1 MVVSM
6 LTVTP
11 AARDYFQKLLTQ
23 QPEGCGLRLRVLNPA
38 TPAAQ
43 VDLAFC
49 PVGDEQASDEAIDCQ
64 TFTLFVEADSVGV
77 LEGAMI
83 DFEASKT
90 GGELNI
96 RAPGLRGQRPPSQ
109 APIDERVEWVLAARV
124 NPMVA
129 AHGGQVS
136 LVEVTS
142 NNDVVLRFGGGCQG
156 CGMIDVT
163 LKQGVETTLRQE
175 IPELRSVIDATDH
188 SRGEN
193 PYY

>member
-1 MVVSM
+1 MVITM

-23 QPEGCGLRLRVLNPA
+23 QPDGCGLRLRVLNPA

-49 PVGDEQASDEAIDCQ
+49 LAGDEQDNDEAIDCQ
-64 TFTLFVEADSVGV
+64 TFTLFVERDSLGV

-96 RAPGLRGQRPPSQ
+96 RAPGLRGQRPAPQ
-109 APIDERVEWVLAARV
+109 APIEERVEWVLAARV

-142 NNDVVLRFGGGCQG
+142 DHDVVLRFGGGCQG

-163 LKQGVETTLRQE
+163 LKQGVETTLRHE
-175 IPELRSVIDATDH
+175 IPELRSVVDATDH

>member
-1 MVVSM
+1 M

-23 QPEGCGLRLRVLNPA
+23 QPDGCGLRLRVLNPA

-49 PVGDEQASDEAIDCQ
+49 LAGDEQDNDEAIDCQ
-64 TFTLFVEADSVGV
+64 TFTLFVERDSLAV

-109 APIDERVEWVLAARV
+109 APIGERVEWVLAARV

-136 LVEVTS
+136 LVEVTAD
-142 NNDVVLRFGGGCQG
+142 NDVVLQFGGGCQG

-175 IPELRSVIDATDH
+175 LPERRSVVDATDH

>member
-1 MVVSM
+1 M

-11 AARDYFQKLLTQ
+11 AARDYFHKLLAQ
-23 QPEGCGLRLRVLNPA
+23 QPAGCHLRMRVLNPS
-38 TPAAQ
+38 TPAAE
-43 VDLAFC
+43 VDLSFC
-49 PVGDEQASDEAIDCQ
+49 PAGDQQPDDEAIDCQ
-64 TFTLFVEADSVGV
+64 VFTLFVEAASLSV
-77 LEGAMI
+77 LDGAMI
-83 DFEASKT
+83 DFEASQT

-96 RAPGLRGQRPPSQ
+96 RAPGLRGQRPPSE

-136 LVEVTS
+136 LVEVTTAH
-142 NNDVVLRFGGGCQG
+142 DVVLRFGGGCQG

-163 LKQGVETTLRQE
+163 LKQGIETTLRKE